1 MAQYEDFEMLINQKE
16 SYKNPVV
23 QKVSNKKSPKQ
34 QAEKTANLKDFIEMV
49 DLMIKRTMKEHNITL
64 FPNDRSQKIKDQS
77 EQIENPFITH
87 KVVSRAPKD
96 GFKPRIRESIT
107 ESSQDSTDNRS
118 GTIYAQTFECIIQ
131 FNIFA
136 SEYEYAEEI
145 KEKFE
150 ENLFK
155 YTYYFKRN
163 GVQEIIFSEELED
176 ENYKV
181 FRENVSVRNI
191 RYKVIIEKLYVQ
203 FLSEFEDIS
212 TK

>member
-1 MAQYEDFEMLINQKE
+1 MSQYEDFEMLINQKE
-16 SYKNPVV
+16 SFKDPVV
-23 QKVSNKKSPKQ
+23 PKIPAKKSPKQ

-49 DLMIKRTMKEHNITL
+49 DLMVKRTMKEHSIVL
-64 FPNDRSQKIKDQS
+64 FPDDRNQKIKDQS
-77 EQIENPFITH
+77 EQIESPFITH
-87 KVVSRAPKD
+87 KIISRVPKD
-96 GFKPRIRESIT
+96 GFKPRIREAIT
-107 ESSQDSTDNRS
+107 EKGQDETDNRT
-118 GTIYAQTFECIIQ
+118 GNVFAQTFECIIQ

-155 YTYYFKRN
+155 YTYYFKKN